1 VDYREI
7 CSSALSFDFY
17 KREISM
23 KAIVCTKYGSP
34 DVLKLYEVEKP
45 TPGEDDTLIR
55 IHAASINSRDW
66 RYMRANP
73 FFIRL
78 RGGFLQPKNKILGG
92 DVAGRVEAIGSRVT
106 QFKPGDEVFGYLPS
120 ATGRGTFAEYVC
132 AKENAITLKPANL
145 SFEQAAAVPLAAM
158 TALQGLRDKG
168 NIQPGQKVLINGA
181 SGGVGTFAVQI
192 AKSFGAEVT
201 AVCSTRNLEMVRSL
215 GADHVID
222 YKKEDFTQNGQ
233 QYDLILAANGY
244 HPISDYLRALS
255 PEGIYVVAGGSMLQ
269 LIQAASN
276 RKKVSQNRRQKICIV
291 SLVQNQKDLIFIKE
305 LLESGKIMPVI
316 DRCYPLRKT
325 PEAFWYFEK
334 VHPKGKVV
342 ITMQENRNT

>member
-1 VDYREI
+1 
-7 CSSALSFDFY
+7 
-17 KREISM
+17 M
-23 KAIVCTKYGSP
+23 KAIICTKYGSP
-34 DVLKLYEVEKP
+34 DVLQLQEVAKP
-45 TPGEDDTLIR
+45 APKDDEVLIK

-66 RYMRANP
+66 RMMRANP

-78 RGGFLQPKNKILGG
+78 MPGGFLQPKNKILGA
-92 DVAGRVEAIGSRVT
+92 DVAGRVEAVGSNVK

-145 SFEQAAAVPLAAM
+145 TFEQAAAVPLAAM
-158 TALQGLRDKG
+158 TALQGLRDNG

-192 AKSFGAEVT
+192 AKAFGAEVT

-233 QYDLILAANGY
+233 QYDLILAVNGY
-244 HPISDYLRALS
+244 HPISDYLRALK
-255 PEGIYVVAGGSMLQ
+255 PEGIYVVAGGSMFQ
-269 LIQAASN
+269 LIQAAGNKKRNSN
-276 RKKVSQNRRQKICIV
+276 TGGQKTYIV
-291 SLVQNQKDLIFIKE
+291 SLVQSQKDLNFIKE

-316 DRCYPLRKT
+316 DGCYPLRKT

-334 VHPKGKVV
+334 EHPKGKVV
-342 ITMQENRNT
+342 ITVV